1 MHAAGKIIAMPRE
14 PVDASIL
21 NLYGCGSP
29 DWAARLSI
37 IPMSNP
43 TDFLSNGYFIVNR
56 VILDEFRYG

>member
-1 MHAAGKIIAMPRE
+1 MPRE

-56 VILDEFRYG
+56 VILGEFRYG